1 MKILITGANGQ
12 LGKCIKDVSINYPE
26 YDFLFTGKEELDITS
41 EDSISNLF
49 STQRFD
55 YCINAAAYTHVEKAE
70 TNKKQAFLVNAKG
83 AKYLAKQCNNNN
95 TVLLQISTDYVF
107 DGKKGTP
114 YTEEDQTNPIN
125 VYGASKLEGERLV
138 KEFSEKYYIVR
149 TSWLYSN
156 YGHNFYNS
164 ITRFAKEG
172 RDLKITTEQTGTPT
186 NALDLSKAILKI
198 ISFNSNNFGVYH
210 VSNTG
215 KSTWYDFAKA
225 ILKNT
230 EQISTS
236 KLVKVNYFSTF
247 AARPNFSVLNTEKF
261 TNEFGFLLPPWKK
274 SLKKIISK

>member
-1 MKILITGANGQ
+1 MILDWRSDNGIPDLFDISWIVLFPSDRFKIQKIANSILLCFMVLSCPPIWWYIPLLPNWGSH
-12 LGKCIKDVSINYPE
+12 LGFKLRYFSE

-125 VYGASKLEGERLV
+125 VYGASKLEGEKLV
-138 KEFSEKYYIVR
+138 KQFSEKYYIVR

-198 ISFNSNNFGVYH
+198 ISFNSNKDAN
-210 VSNTG
+210 
-215 KSTWYDFAKA
+215 
-225 ILKNT
+225 
-230 EQISTS
+230 
-236 KLVKVNYFSTF
+236 
-247 AARPNFSVLNTEKF
+247 
-261 TNEFGFLLPPWKK
+261 
-274 SLKKIISK
+274 